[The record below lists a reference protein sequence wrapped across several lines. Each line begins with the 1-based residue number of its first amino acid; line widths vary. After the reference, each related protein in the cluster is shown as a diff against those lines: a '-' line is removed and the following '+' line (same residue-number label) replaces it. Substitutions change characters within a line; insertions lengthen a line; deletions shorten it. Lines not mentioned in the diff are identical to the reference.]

1 MAEEV
6 GFEPTELSFNGFQDR
21 RLKPLG
27 HSSGSPA
34 DSIKPAPVRLEQ
46 GGVFLSCSLRQYGTY
61 CLTHFTEVRNYF
73 LLRLL
78 RLQAL

>member
-1 MAEEV
+1 
-6 GFEPTELSFNGFQDR
+6 
-21 RLKPLG
+21 
-27 HSSGSPA
+27 
-34 DSIKPAPVRLEQ
+34 
-46 GGVFLSCSLRQYGTY
+46 VFLSCSLRQYGTY